1 MKKAKEA
8 RKARYDPT
16 KPIPA
21 DSEFN
26 PYIPEGI
33 AMELLEPVF
42 RDAKEEDIAS
52 KDSAVLEQCQRTAYG
67 IWRNGGA
74 RNQEELDELIK
85 SGWVR
90 PERVVEKP
98 VPPGNAEEVEGVEG

>member
-1 MKKAKEA
+1 MAETQ
-8 RKARYDPT
+8 YDPT

-42 RDAKEEDIAS
+42 RDAKEEAIAA
-52 KDSAVLEQCQRTAYG
+52 KKPDVMEQCQRAAYG
-67 IWRNGGA
+67 VWRNGGA
-74 RNQEELDELIK
+74 QNQEELDKLIAD
-85 SGWVR
+85 GWVR
-90 PERVVEKP
+90 PEREVE
-98 VPPGNAEEVEGVEG
+98 PPENAEDEEGVDE